1 LGTGCARLTLSAT
14 YFLSFKMPEINIRG
28 VDHYYEWIGVPGQP
42 MPSGKPVL
50 VFIHG
55 WAGSTRYWQSTAL
68 AFAEQFD
75 CLLYD
80 MRGFGR
86 SLLPRPIPSEVEA
99 LGCELDS
106 FADDLALLLDALGI
120 EKVCLNA
127 HSTGGSVAV
136 VFLNRYPQRVERA
149 ILTCNGVFEYNA
161 WAFKTFYFFS
171 GYVVAFRPQWLKN
184 IPGVDRLFMARFVR
198 QALPQAINRAFLE
211 DFLMADHEVA
221 LGTVYT
227 AVSKKAAEEM
237 PGEFAQLTVPTL
249 LISGEYDQI
258 IPAELGRTAAAF
270 NDKVEHVIIKNTAHF
285 PMLEDAE
292 TYLDVTRA
300 FLQERAIA

>member
-1 LGTGCARLTLSAT
+1 
-14 YFLSFKMPEINIRG
+14 MPEITIRG
-28 VDHYYEWIGVPGQP
+28 VDHYYEWIGVPGEP
-42 MPSGKPVL
+42 VPSGKPVL

-86 SLLPRPIPSEVEA
+86 SLLPRPIPAEVEA

-120 EKVCLNA
+120 EKIYLNA

-136 VFLNRYPQRVERA
+136 IFLNRYSQRVERA
-149 ILTCNGVFEYNA
+149 ILTCNGVFSYNA
-161 WAFKTFYFFS
+161 LAFKTFHFFA
-171 GYVVAFRPQWLKN
+171 GYVVAFRPSWLKS
-184 IPGVDRLFMARFVR
+184 IPTVDRLFMARFVR
-198 QALPQAINRAFLE
+198 QPLPKATNRAFLE
-211 DFLMADHEVA
+211 DFLTADQEVA

-227 AVSKKAAEEM
+227 AVSQKAAEEM
-237 PGEFAQLTVPTL
+237 PGEFARLTVPTL
-249 LISGEYDQI
+249 LISGEFDQI
-258 IPAELGRTAAAF
+258 IPVELGRTAAALS
-270 NDKVEHVIIKNTAHF
+270 DKVEHVILKNTAHF
-285 PMLEDAE
+285 PMLEDSE
-292 TYLDVTRA
+292 TYLKVTRS
-300 FLQERAIA
+300 FLRESAIASA

>member
-1 LGTGCARLTLSAT
+1 LHPIF
-14 YFLSFKMPEINIRG
+14 YFLKMPEINIRG
-28 VDHYYEWIGVPGQP
+28 VDHYYEWIGAPGQP
-42 MPSGKPVL
+42 VPSGKPVL

-55 WAGSTRYWQSTAL
+55 WAGSTRYWHSTAQ
-68 AFAEQFD
+68 AFAEEFD

-86 SLLPRPIPSEVEA
+86 SHLPRPIPPEVEA
-99 LGCELDS
+99 LGYELDS

-120 EKVCLNA
+120 DRVSLNA

-136 VFLNRYPQRVERA
+136 IFLNRYAQRVERA

-161 WAFKTFYFFS
+161 LAFKTFHFFAA
-171 GYVVAFRPQWLKN
+171 YVVAFRPDWLKK

-198 QALPQAINRAFLE
+198 QPLPSAVNREFLE

-227 AVSKKAAEEM
+227 AVSERAALEM
-237 PGEFAQLTVPTL
+237 PDEFARLTVPTL

-258 IPAELGRTAAAF
+258 IPVKLGKTAAAL
-270 NDKVEHVIIKNTAHF
+270 NQEKVEHVIMKNTAHF

-292 TYLDVTRA
+292 TYLEVTRS
-300 FLQERAIA
+300 FLKVGAVA